1 MTAYKRH
8 KLYQKAIK
16 DIVKSLKSYEPEKI
30 ILFGSA
36 AGGEFREN
44 SDIDL
49 LVIKDTDESYWQR
62 QKTATLLYRGWIPTD
77 IFVVTPQELK
87 KAIEENRFFLTE
99 EILKK
104 GKVIY
109 EKYH

>member
-1 MTAYKRH
+1 MTLTQRKKYYH
-8 KLYQKAIK
+8 DGIK
-16 DIVKSLKSYEPEKI
+16 EIVEALKKYDPEKI

-36 AGGEFREN
+36 LKGNFHED
-44 SDIDL
+44 SDVDL
-49 LVIKDTDESYWQR
+49 LVLKDTDEPYWQR

-77 IFVVTPQELK
+77 IFVFTPQELER
-87 KAIEENRFFLTE
+87 AVTENRFFVTE

-109 EKYH
+109 EKNH